1 MRCER
6 AKSQGFTLV
15 ELLVVIG
22 IIAILLALLMPSLQ
36 RAKMQAVSIKCQS
49 NMRQISVA
57 MIIYANAN
65 KGQLFPIDAGGP
77 FGLPPID
84 QQWFV
89 WVLQPKP
96 PVNLSSTDPKDW
108 TPAVLLCPAD
118 DTDPAMYHSYILN
131 DHLNEHNIRYHS
143 KLPGGRTSDQ
153 IVVMGEKVTHVND
166 YYIQTLPGATVPT
179 DWWDVLEKYRH
190 GAKLGSNYLHLD
202 MHVDR
207 HTPTEADKGIDPWDV
222 PKEK

>member
-143 KLPGGRTSDQ
+143 KLPGGRT
-153 IVVMGEKVTHVND
+153 
-166 YYIQTLPGATVPT
+166 
-179 DWWDVLEKYRH
+179 
-190 GAKLGSNYLHLD
+190 
-202 MHVDR
+202 
-207 HTPTEADKGIDPWDV
+207 
-222 PKEK
+222 